1 MNDIVE
7 RIQEEILNP
16 EVALH
21 TILLKAKLLAHD
33 LKNDRLKQWVKYELD
48 GYPDIDKVP
57 DYRIFNT
64 PLLAYIFNG
73 YNGHKSLPISLIN
86 TPDWFRE
93 TANKIH
99 FYPGIKT
106 VEECAI
112 SQDSINFGWSAEYI
126 AIWNEYNPLGP
137 GGHQCYQ
144 VNRPV
149 LPTVFAQILLTVR
162 SRLQDFILELS
173 DIPWKMPKDS
183 VLNDQIER
191 LVSLTIYNN
200 AQGGNVAT
208 FDQRNQKVQNQNNA
222 ARDINIKGDI
232 NIGAIQNTND
242 FIRELQKVKSELSKA
257 GDAQIIDAEIVTD
270 VDYEI
275 ATAIQEAKKPTPDKN
290 FVLQAIEKAKNLLS
304 QNTAAIPLVT
314 ALVNLSSAVMKLL

>member
-1 MNDIVE
+1 MDDILE

-21 TILLKAKLLAHD
+21 RILLKAKLLAHD

-57 DYRIFNT
+57 DYRILY
-64 PLLAYIFNG
+64 PQLLAYIFNG

-86 TPDWFRE
+86 TPDWFQE
-93 TANKIH
+93 TADKIR
-99 FYPGIKT
+99 FSPGIKT
-106 VEECAI
+106 VEEFAA
-112 SQDSINFGWSAEYI
+112 SQENITFNWNAEQI
-126 AIWNEYNPLGP
+126 AIWNEYNPLGR

-144 VNRPV
+144 VRRPV
-149 LPTVFAQILLTVR
+149 SPSVFAQILLTVR

-173 DIPWKMPKDS
+173 DIPWKIPKDS
-183 VLNDQIER
+183 ALSDQIER

-200 AQGGNVAT
+200 AQGGNMAT
-208 FDQRNQKVQNQNNA
+208 FDQREQKVQNQNNA

-257 GDAQIIDAEIVTD
+257 GEAEIIDAEIVTD

-290 FVLQAIEKAKNLLS
+290 FVLQTIEKAKNLLS
-304 QNTAAIPLVT
+304 QNPAAVPLVT
-314 ALVNLSSAVMKLL
+314 ALVNLSAAVMKLL